1 MGADKDS
8 YMLTG
13 PASLSMVTTDELRA
27 QTIHR
32 YLDMCMNEDF
42 VATRE
47 RLRLSD
53 LFLDFWR
60 ERMCGLLS
68 YTTFS

>member
-8 YMLTG
+8 SMLSG
-13 PASLSMVTTDELRA
+13 PASLSTVTTDELRA
-27 QTIHR
+27 QNIHR
-32 YLDMCMNEDF
+32 YLDVCMNEDF

-47 RLRLSD
+47 GLRLPG